1 MYQDKTMNRTF
12 SILGSWW
19 LVAIVLLGFTLGLL
33 SAAEPAAPAA
43 DPNASVYGAAVD
55 PNQAVIDPAS
65 GLIKFI
71 AFQGKSNIKDGLR
84 LLSAYCKKNIV
95 PSSKV
100 DGPLTVSRLYNVTF
114 EQALDAVLG
123 HSYKYEQDGDFV
135 RVYTVDEYKAIKED
149 PSRMT
154 MRVIRLHYIPADEA
168 VKLLTPVLST
178 GTAARIT
185 ASTKAQTG
193 VSAAGGESL
202 GSGKGG
208 GEEMA
213 LHDLVVIFDYPEN
226 IARAEAIIQE
236 VDQRPVQVLVEAT
249 IMSALLT
256 EDTKFGIDW
265 NLLNGVH
272 ITGFPAS
279 IVGGQGTYI
288 ETSGFASLAGKGLK
302 VGFSADNVQAII
314 TALETV
320 ADTTL
325 LANPKILAVNKQEG
339 AVLIGKKIGYISQT
353 TQTQTSTTQAVQFL
367 ETGTRLVFRPFVG
380 NDGYIRMDIYPKDSD
395 AELRTV
401 GDTSIPDE
409 KTTELRTNVIVKD
422 GETVVLGGLF
432 RDNISTNRSQV
443 PVLGNVPLVGVL
455 FRGTQDTVIREEVII
470 LLTPHIIGEPAQTN
484 GDARANDIRRKR
496 QGAEDA
502 LQLIDQAKIAEEAYA
517 KAARYYLE
525 GDLERAMF
533 NLKIALTVR
542 PTYLEALRLRERII
556 AETNPE
562 EFKRLD
568 SIATDEVNKQE
579 SPNWMRR

>member
-12 SILGSWW
+12 SISESGW
-19 LVAIVLLGFTLGLL
+19 LAAIMLLGLTMGLV
-33 SAAEPAAPAA
+33 SAAERAAPAA
-43 DPNASVYGAAVD
+43 DPNAAVYGVAVD

-95 PSSKV
+95 PSAKV
-100 DGPLTVSRLYNVTF
+100 EGPLTVSRLYNVTF

-123 HSYKYEQDGDFV
+123 HGFKYEQDGDFV
-135 RVYTVDEYKAIKED
+135 RVYTAEEYKQIKED
-149 PSRMT
+149 PLRMAHK
-154 MRVIRLHYIPADEA
+154 VITLYYITADEA
-168 VKLLTPVLST
+168 VKLIQPVLSSGQSAKVT
-178 GTAARIT
+178 T
-185 ASTKAQTG
+185 STKAQSG
-193 VSAAGGESL
+193 ISGSGGESL

-208 GEEMA
+208 GDEMA
-213 LHDLVVIFDYPEN
+213 LNDMVVVFDYPEN
-226 IARAEAIIQE
+226 IARAEEILRQ
-236 VDQRPVQVLVEAT
+236 VDTRPVQVLVEAT
-249 IMSALLT
+249 IMSAILT

-265 NLLNGVH
+265 NLLNGVRV
-272 ITGFPAS
+272 TGFPAG
-279 IVGGQGTYI
+279 IVGGQGTPI
-288 ETSGFASLAGKGLK
+288 ETTGFASIAGKGLK

-339 AVLIGKKIGYISQT
+339 AVLIGKKIGYVSQT
-353 TQTQTSTTQAVQFL
+353 TQTQTSTTQSVQFL

-395 AELRTV
+395 AELRSV
-401 GDTSIPDE
+401 GDASIPDE

-432 RDNISTNRSQV
+432 RDSVSTNRSQV
-443 PVLGNVPLVGVL
+443 PVLGNLPFVGVL
-455 FRGTQDTVIREEVII
+455 FRGTQDNVVREEVII

-484 GDARANDIRRKR
+484 GDARAGDIRRKR
-496 QGAEDA
+496 QATVDAFQMIDEAKMAED
-502 LQLIDQAKIAEEAYA
+502 AYA
-517 KAARYYLE
+517 KAAKYYLE

-533 NLKIALTVR
+533 NLRISLMVR
-542 PTYLEALRLRERII
+542 PTYLEALRLQERII
-556 AETNPE
+556 AETSPE

-568 SIATDEVNKQE
+568 SIAKEEMNKQE
-579 SPNWMRR
+579 APNWVRR

>member
-12 SILGSWW
+12 SISESGW
-19 LVAIVLLGFTLGLL
+19 LAAIMLLGLTMGLV
-33 SAAEPAAPAA
+33 SAAERAAPAA
-43 DPNASVYGAAVD
+43 DPNAAVYGVAVD

-95 PSSKV
+95 PSAKV
-100 DGPLTVSRLYNVTF
+100 EGPLTVSRLYNVTF

-123 HSYKYEQDGDFV
+123 HGFKYEQDGDFV
-135 RVYTVDEYKAIKED
+135 RVYTAEEYKQIKED
-149 PSRMT
+149 PLRMAHK
-154 MRVIRLHYIPADEA
+154 VITLYYITADEA
-168 VKLLTPVLST
+168 VKLIQPVLSSGQSAKVT
-178 GTAARIT
+178 T
-185 ASTKAQTG
+185 STKAQSG
-193 VSAAGGESL
+193 ISGSGGESL

-208 GEEMA
+208 GDEMA
-213 LHDLVVIFDYPEN
+213 LNDMVVVFDYPEN
-226 IARAEAIIQE
+226 IARAEDILRQ
-236 VDQRPVQVLVEAT
+236 VDTRPVQVLVEAT
-249 IMSALLT
+249 IMSAILT

-265 NLLNGVH
+265 NLLNGVRV
-272 ITGFPAS
+272 TGFPAG

-288 ETSGFASLAGKGLK
+288 ETTGFASIAGKGLK

-339 AVLIGKKIGYISQT
+339 AVLIGKKIGYVSQT
-353 TQTQTSTTQAVQFL
+353 TQTQTSTTQSVQFL

-395 AELRTV
+395 AILKTV

-432 RDNISTNRSQV
+432 RDSVSTNRSQV
-443 PVLGNVPLVGVL
+443 PVLGNVPFVGVL
-455 FRGTQDTVIREEVII
+455 FRGTQDNMVREEVII

-496 QGAEDA
+496 QATVDA
-502 LQLIDQAKIAEEAYA
+502 FQMIDEAKIAEEAYA
-517 KAARYYLE
+517 KAAKYYLE

-542 PTYLEALRLRERII
+542 PTYLEALRLQERII

-568 SIATDEVNKQE
+568 SIVKEGMNKQE
-579 SPNWMRR
+579 APNWVRR